1 MFNEQFILL
10 ANTVKDAT
18 THGLLQWQK
27 GKGLFS
33 YESAF
38 NNQVLRVDKYFYGD
52 EKLPCVNFSIFNA
65 GKSELI
71 SETVRCKDAVVV
83 QEFDFLEGLY
93 HTIELKYTQLQS
105 EQFSPAL
112 TALTA
117 SLQNKLQE
125 Q

>member
-1 MFNEQFILL
+1 MFNKQFILL
-10 ANTVKDAT
+10 TNTVKDAT

-52 EKLPCVNFSIFNA
+52 KKFPCVNFSIFNA
-65 GKSELI
+65 DKSELI
-71 SETVRCKDAVVV
+71 SEIVRCNDTIVV

-93 HTIELKYTQLQS
+93 HTVELKYAQLQS

-112 TALTA
+112 IALTA

>member
-1 MFNEQFILL
+1 MFNKQFILL
-10 ANTVKDAT
+10 TNTVKDAT

-52 EKLPCVNFSIFNA
+52 EKFPCVNFSIFNA

-71 SETVRCKDAVVV
+71 SEIVRCKDTIVV

-93 HTIELKYTQLQS
+93 HTVELKYAQLQS

-112 TALTA
+112 IALTA

>member
-1 MFNEQFILL
+1 MFNKQFILL
-10 ANTVKDAT
+10 TNTVKDAT

-38 NNQVLRVDKYFYGD
+38 NNQILRVDKYFYGD
-52 EKLPCVNFSIFNA
+52 EKFPCVNFSIFNA
-65 GKSELI
+65 DKSELI
-71 SETVRCKDAVVV
+71 SEIVRCKDTIVV

-93 HTIELKYTQLQS
+93 HTVELKYAQLQS

-112 TALTA
+112 IALTA